1 MGIFQNPPDDE
12 IARLLQ
18 RVRSIAVVGL
28 SPRTNR
34 PSHGVAAQMQRFGYR
49 IIPVRPAVDSVLGEE
64 AYATLREVPGKFDLV
79 DVFRAP
85 EYVDAI
91 VEECIALRAPAIWLQ
106 EGVVNIPAAERAR
119 QTGMT
124 VVMDRCIYREY
135 LRLFGPVPHP

>member
-1 MGIFQNPPDDE
+1 MGIFQNPPDEE
-12 IARLLQ
+12 ITRLLQ

-34 PSHGVAAQMQRFGYR
+34 PSHGVAAHMQRFGYR
-49 IIPVRPAVDSVLGEE
+49 ILPVRPAVDRVLGER
-64 AYATLREVPGKFDLV
+64 AYATLREVPDKFDLV

-91 VEECIALRAPAIWLQ
+91 VEDCIALGAPAIWLQ

-119 QTGMT
+119 QAGMT
-124 VVMDRCIYREY
+124 VVMDRCVYREY